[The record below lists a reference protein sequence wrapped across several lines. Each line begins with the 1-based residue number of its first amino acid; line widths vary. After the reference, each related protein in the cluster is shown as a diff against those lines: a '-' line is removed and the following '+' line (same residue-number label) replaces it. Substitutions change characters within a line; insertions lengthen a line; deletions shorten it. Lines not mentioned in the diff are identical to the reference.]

1 VVAQGAAQVRRRIA
15 LRPQGAVQRKAVDQR
30 VGLVGQGLRVLPGT
44 QGLVVG
50 EQQQGVPYRESG
62 CVLGLVADGPQRWI
76 AMGTNVERQ
85 LHLHLL
91 APVGVPGAV
100 VERLNREVNG
110 LLAKPEFRLKL
121 STQGVEAMA
130 GPLPRNPNGKI
141 DRKLLATAWIE
152 RQGS

>member
-91 APVGVPGAV
+91 APVGVQRQQLLEDMDGAPL
-100 VERLNREVNG
+100 RPCSSGSSGTSRALTRSTT
-110 LLAKPEFRLKL
+110 LCSAKPSSSSCVAK
-121 STQGVEAMA
+121 
-130 GPLPRNPNGKI
+130 
-141 DRKLLATAWIE
+141 
-152 RQGS
+152 